1 MDADVRSQLLEEA
14 SEYLKVEEDDVVFNL
29 AFDAACET
37 VAAAVG
43 KFDENSARMKLAL
56 FLIMQQLYD
65 NRSINL
71 SRVPR
76 PYFNMG
82 VGECV
87 LTDTLTFPLIPN
99 ILFYCVQTVFTNR

>member
-14 SEYLKVEEDDVVFNL
+14 SEYLKAEEDDVVFNL

-65 NRSINL
+65 NRSILETKNNEKI
-71 SRVPR
+71 SCIAR
-76 PYFNMG
+76 
-82 VGECV
+82 
-87 LTDTLTFPLIPN
+87 T
-99 ILFYCVQTVFTNR
+99 IL

>member
-29 AFDAACET
+29 AFDET

-65 NRSINL
+65 NRSILETKNNEKI
-71 SRVPR
+71 SYIAR
-76 PYFNMG
+76 
-82 VGECV
+82 
-87 LTDTLTFPLIPN
+87 T
-99 ILFYCVQTVFTNR
+99 ILLQLQLENYSEDEDD

>member
-14 SEYLKVEEDDVVFNL
+14 SEYLKAEEDDVVFNL

-43 KFDENSARMKLAL
+43 KFDKNSARMKLAL

-65 NRSINL
+65 NRSIKAKQ
-71 SRVPR
+71 STTSIGATAPHGR
-76 PYFNMG
+76 G
-82 VGECV
+82 
-87 LTDTLTFPLIPN
+87 
-99 ILFYCVQTVFTNR
+99 

>member
-29 AFDAACET
+29 AFNAACET

-65 NRSINL
+65 NRSILETKNNEKI
-71 SRVPR
+71 SYIAR
-76 PYFNMG
+76 
-82 VGECV
+82 
-87 LTDTLTFPLIPN
+87 T
-99 ILFYCVQTVFTNR
+99 ILLQLQLENYSEDEDD

>member
-43 KFDENSARMKLAL
+43 KFDGKQCKNET
-56 FLIMQQLYD
+56 
-65 NRSINL
+65 
-71 SRVPR
+71 
-76 PYFNMG
+76 
-82 VGECV
+82 C
-87 LTDTLTFPLIPN
+87 
-99 ILFYCVQTVFTNR
+99 TVFDHAAIV

>member
-14 SEYLKVEEDDVVFNL
+14 SEYLKAEEDDVVFNL

-56 FLIMQQLYD
+56 F
-65 NRSINL
+65 
-71 SRVPR
+71 
-76 PYFNMG
+76 
-82 VGECV
+82 
-87 LTDTLTFPLIPN
+87 
-99 ILFYCVQTVFTNR
+99 

>member
-37 VAAAVG
+37 VVAAVG

-65 NRSINL
+65 NRSILGTKNNERI
-71 SRVPR
+71 SYIART
-76 PYFNMG
+76 
-82 VGECV
+82 V
-87 LTDTLTFPLIPN
+87 LLQMQLENYSEDEDD
-99 ILFYCVQTVFTNR
+99 

>member
-14 SEYLKVEEDDVVFNL
+14 SEYLKAEEDDVVFNL

-43 KFDENSARMKLAL
+43 KFDKNSARMKLAL

-65 NRSINL
+65 NRSILETKNNEKISCIARTIL
-71 SRVPR
+71 LQLQLE
-76 PYFNMG
+76 YFSED
-82 VGECV
+82 VV
-87 LTDTLTFPLIPN
+87 
-99 ILFYCVQTVFTNR
+99 Y

>member
-29 AFDAACET
+29 AFDT

-65 NRSINL
+65 NRSILETKNNEKI
-71 SRVPR
+71 SYIAR
-76 PYFNMG
+76 
-82 VGECV
+82 
-87 LTDTLTFPLIPN
+87 T
-99 ILFYCVQTVFTNR
+99 ILLQLQLENYSEDEDD

>member
-37 VAAAVG
+37 AVG

-65 NRSINL
+65 NRSILETKNNEKI
-71 SRVPR
+71 SYIAR
-76 PYFNMG
+76 
-82 VGECV
+82 
-87 LTDTLTFPLIPN
+87 T
-99 ILFYCVQTVFTNR
+99 ILLQLQLENYSEDEDD

>member
-14 SEYLKVEEDDVVFNL
+14 SEYLKAEEDDVVFNL

-56 FLIMQQLYD
+56 LIMQQLYD
-65 NRSINL
+65 NRSILETKNNEKI
-71 SRVPR
+71 SCIAR
-76 PYFNMG
+76 
-82 VGECV
+82 
-87 LTDTLTFPLIPN
+87 T
-99 ILFYCVQTVFTNR
+99 ILLQLQLENYSEDEDD

>member
-43 KFDENSARMKLAL
+43 KFDENSAVKFTADNLDDDVLMEVLKTLYGNCDLEAGLNPAMGERNIALGRM
-56 FLIMQQLYD
+56 
-65 NRSINL
+65 
-71 SRVPR
+71 
-76 PYFNMG
+76 
-82 VGECV
+82 
-87 LTDTLTFPLIPN
+87 
-99 ILFYCVQTVFTNR
+99 

>member
-56 FLIMQQLYD
+56 F
-65 NRSINL
+65 
-71 SRVPR
+71 
-76 PYFNMG
+76 
-82 VGECV
+82 
-87 LTDTLTFPLIPN
+87 
-99 ILFYCVQTVFTNR
+99 

>member
-14 SEYLKVEEDDVVFNL
+14 SEYLKVEEDD

-65 NRSINL
+65 NRSILETKNNEKI
-71 SRVPR
+71 SYIAR
-76 PYFNMG
+76 
-82 VGECV
+82 
-87 LTDTLTFPLIPN
+87 T
-99 ILFYCVQTVFTNR
+99 ILLQLQLENYSEDEDD